1 MKKIL
6 PAMLC
11 LLLSVSLSIPVAA
24 ASQAETLAQQLETMR
39 PALVALFAI
48 AAVLAF
54 LCVLF
59 TVIYVVNSGKK
70 TGKKRLTGLLV
81 MLYVCTLLV
90 FGCSAWCFLQFRS
103 TEESYLEAQS
113 TQATQPSSDTTQPT
127 TQPETEATTE
137 VPTEAPTEPEPTVNP
152 AYTELSDPA
161 NWGIETEII
170 VDGQVVDS
178 YQREESINFGKPED
192 YFPFD
197 GVSSFRGNNFRN
209 DAAFGTVNVESKSL
223 EKIWSRNIGSLNDW
237 PGSGWTGQPL
247 VARWDEQ
254 TKQNMNLYPEKKAKE
269 DLVEVIHATLDG
281 NIYFYDLE
289 DGSYTRDPLYLG
301 MNFKGS
307 GCLDPRGYPIL
318 YVGSGITYNGTVPKM
333 YMVSLIDCSV
343 LYSKGGYD
351 SYAPRGWTAYD
362 GTPLIDGNADTLIWP
377 GENGIIYSFKLN
389 TSYDAQAGTL
399 TMTPDEPVRLKITT
413 DDIRSG
419 SRWAGFETSAVGIGK
434 YMYLSDNTGMFY
446 CIDLNTLEV
455 VWAQDTKDDSNSSP
469 VFRWEEDGNGY
480 LYSAPSLHWSQSN
493 SEGTISIYKINANT
507 GEIVWEVP
515 FSCHTIPDLS
525 GGVQGSPVLGRKGTD
540 LENMIF
546 YPVARTDGFYDGNL
560 VALDATT
567 GEILWDHYMNAY
579 AWSSPVGVYTEDGK
593 GYLVM
598 CDSTGNVI
606 LLDGKTGEVLDY
618 VNLGSNIEAS
628 PIVYGDTIVIG
639 TRGGLVCGIKIS

>member
-137 VPTEAPTEPEPTVNP
+137 APTEAPTEPEPTVNP

-247 VARWDEQ
+247 VARGNEQ
-254 TKQNMNLYPEKKAKE
+254 TKQNMSLYP
-269 DLVEVIHATLDG
+269 
-281 NIYFYDLE
+281 
-289 DGSYTRDPLYLG
+289 
-301 MNFKGS
+301 
-307 GCLDPRGYPIL
+307 
-318 YVGSGITYNGTVPKM
+318 
-333 YMVSLIDCSV
+333 
-343 LYSKGGYD
+343 
-351 SYAPRGWTAYD
+351 
-362 GTPLIDGNADTLIWP
+362 
-377 GENGIIYSFKLN
+377 
-389 TSYDAQAGTL
+389 
-399 TMTPDEPVRLKITT
+399 
-413 DDIRSG
+413 
-419 SRWAGFETSAVGIGK
+419 
-434 YMYLSDNTGMFY
+434 
-446 CIDLNTLEV
+446 
-455 VWAQDTKDDSNSSP
+455 
-469 VFRWEEDGNGY
+469 
-480 LYSAPSLHWSQSN
+480 
-493 SEGTISIYKINANT
+493 
-507 GEIVWEVP
+507 
-515 FSCHTIPDLS
+515 
-525 GGVQGSPVLGRKGTD
+525 
-540 LENMIF
+540 
-546 YPVARTDGFYDGNL
+546 
-560 VALDATT
+560 
-567 GEILWDHYMNAY
+567 
-579 AWSSPVGVYTEDGK
+579 
-593 GYLVM
+593 
-598 CDSTGNVI
+598 
-606 LLDGKTGEVLDY
+606 
-618 VNLGSNIEAS
+618 
-628 PIVYGDTIVIG
+628 
-639 TRGGLVCGIKIS
+639 

>member
-24 ASQAETLAQQLETMR
+24 ASQTETLVQQLETMR

-137 VPTEAPTEPEPTVNP
+137 APTEAPTEPEPTVNP

-455 VWAQDTKDDSNSSP
+455 VW
-469 VFRWEEDGNGY
+469 G
-480 LYSAPSLHWSQSN
+480 SACP
-493 SEGTISIYKINANT
+493 I
-507 GEIVWEVP
+507 
-515 FSCHTIPDLS
+515 
-525 GGVQGSPVLGRKGTD
+525 
-540 LENMIF
+540 
-546 YPVARTDGFYDGNL
+546 
-560 VALDATT
+560 
-567 GEILWDHYMNAY
+567 
-579 AWSSPVGVYTEDGK
+579 
-593 GYLVM
+593 
-598 CDSTGNVI
+598 STGSAR
-606 LLDGKTGEVLDY
+606 KEVSLAGRRLTFFRIRFQRMWETFCSEK
-618 VNLGSNIEAS
+618 VWMVMQSA
-628 PIVYGDTIVIG
+628 
-639 TRGGLVCGIKIS
+639 